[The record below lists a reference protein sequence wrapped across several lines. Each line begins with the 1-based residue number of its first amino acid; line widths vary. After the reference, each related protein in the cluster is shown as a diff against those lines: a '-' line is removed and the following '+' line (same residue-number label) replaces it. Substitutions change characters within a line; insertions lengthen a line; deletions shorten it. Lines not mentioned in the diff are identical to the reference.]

1 MNKIKL
7 KNPDRPVGGKKMTL
21 EYRVISDI
29 FTDEDGTNHRVY
41 GISVYKKTKENE
53 TLIKEIPDIF
63 TDFKRAEALAAQCA
77 FTHVHPD
84 KLYEVIEIVVG

>member
-1 MNKIKL
+1 
-7 KNPDRPVGGKKMTL
+7 MTL

-41 GISVYKKTKENE
+41 GISVYKNIKGNE

-77 FTHVHPD
+77 FLHVLPD
-84 KLYEVIEIVVG
+84 KMYDVIEIALG